1 MLELSETLSVVLL
14 LAITLIF
21 IYKWFSTSTKNSPP
35 SPPKLPILG
44 NLHLLGLRPHRS
56 LRALAQIH
64 GPFMLLHF
72 GSVPFLIVSSAEG
85 AREIMKTHDL
95 TFSNRPKTVIFE
107 KLLYN
112 FRDVASAPYGE
123 YWRQM
128 KSICVLNLLSNK
140 RVRSFRS
147 VREEEIKSMIDKI
160 KESSST
166 SSVLN
171 LSEMFAT
178 LTNDVISRVALSR
191 KYNGTGGEGLRELL
205 GEFQELLGRINV
217 GDFIPWLAWLN
228 RVNGL
233 EAKLDKVATRFDDF
247 LERVIQEHVD
257 SSERGN
263 NDAHDRIENEDQ
275 KDFVDVLLEIQKGN
289 SLGFPLERVSIK
301 ALILDMFSA
310 GTDTTYTVLEW
321 AMSELLRHP
330 MVMNKLQKE
339 IRGIVRDKKDMT
351 EDDLT
356 GMHYLKAVI
365 KETLRLHPPV
375 PLLVPRLSTHEV
387 KINGYSIKANTRVL
401 VNAWHIGR
409 DPASYSNP
417 EEFEPERFL
426 IHNDIDYKGN
436 DFQLIPFGAGRRI
449 CPGIQFATA
458 VNEIALAN
466 ILHKFNWKLTNGA
479 KGEDLDMMESTGIT
493 IHRKYPLK
501 VVAVPYFH

>member
-44 NLHLLGLRPHRS
+44 NLHQLGSHPHRS

-72 GSVPFLIVSSAEG
+72 GSVPVLIVSSAEG
-85 AREIMKTHDL
+85 AREIMKTRDL
-95 TFSNRPKTVIFE
+95 TFSNRPKRVSVE

-112 FRDVASAPYGE
+112 FRDIAAAPYGE

-147 VREEEIKSMIDKI
+147 VREEETKSMIDKI
-160 KESSST
+160 KESSS

-178 LTNDVISRVALSR
+178 LTNDVISRVALGR

-233 EAKLDKVATRFDDF
+233 EAKVDKVATRFDDF

-263 NDAHDRIENEDQ
+263 NDGHDRIENEDQ

-401 VNAWHIGR
+401 VNACHIGR
-409 DPASYSNP
+409 DPESYSNP

-466 ILHKFNWKLTNGA
+466 ILHKCNWELPNGA
-479 KGEDLDMMESTGIT
+479 KGEDLDMTESTGIT

-501 VVAVPYFH
+501 VVAVPYIH